1 MCFSPEADAVAG
13 IAVVAIGV
21 DACRHV
27 RGRNE
32 LLLAVLPL
40 LLGTHQLVELFV
52 WWGLQGHVSSEIGR
66 LATWTYLLVAFVVLP
81 VFIPLAVLVLEP
93 TRRRR
98 WNMAPFLALG
108 GLVAL
113 VLFATMARGPVR
125 VERRPFLLSY
135 SIGLTYAGLIV
146 VLYVTA
152 ICGPLL
158 FSGYRHIVWFG
169 AGNVIVV
176 IAIAMLLVDG
186 FASLWCVY
194 AAISAGAIAFHMR
207 YAKAHREEPYV
218 LT

>member
-1 MCFSPEADAVAG
+1 
-13 IAVVAIGV
+13 
-21 DACRHV
+21 
-27 RGRNE
+27 
-32 LLLAVLPL
+32 
-40 LLGTHQLVELFV
+40 
-52 WWGLQGHVSSEIGR
+52 
-66 LATWTYLLVAFVVLP
+66 
-81 VFIPLAVLVLEP
+81 
-93 TRRRR
+93 
-98 WNMAPFLALG
+98 MAPFLALG

-125 VERRPFLLSY
+125 VERRPFLLAY